1 MKQNII
7 ELLKFITV
15 QGYDNSQWGICD
27 FEVETD
33 SYFGTLFNHT
43 IENFI
48 YVYWKT
54 NDESA
59 ERFLCNNNPD
69 LFLSLEPTPYEYLY
83 IFKY

>member
-7 ELLKFITV
+7 ELLKFITA

-33 SYFGTLFNHT
+33 TFFGTHFKHI

-48 YVYWKT
+48 YVYWKADDDT
-54 NDESA
+54 AGN
-59 ERFLCNNNPD
+59 FLCNNNPD
-69 LFLSLEPTPYEYLY
+69 KFLWLKETTDEYLY